1 MGITLK
7 PGSRVFSN
15 TCDAEFI
22 AIKAPDAELDLTI
35 GGHPPATVAEDR
47 VRQPVHD
54 GCGGGSKLGKR
65 FVDADGSVELLCIKA
80 GEGVPAL
87 GGETLLVKDSK
98 TLPAS
103 D

>member
-1 MGITLK
+1 MGISLK

-15 TCDAEFI
+15 ACDAEFI
-22 AIKAPDAELDLTI
+22 AIKAPDAELELTI
-35 GGHPPATVAEDR
+35 GGCPPALADEER
-47 VRQPVHD
+47 GRRPVQD
-54 GCGGGSKLGKR
+54 GYGGGSQIGKR
-65 FVDADGSVELLCIKA
+65 FVDADGVVELLCIKA

-87 GGETLLVKDSK
+87 GGEPLSVKDSK

>member
-1 MGITLK
+1 MGISLK

-15 TCDAEFI
+15 ACDAEFI
-22 AIKAPDAELDLTI
+22 AIKAPDEALELTI
-35 GGHPPATVAEDR
+35 GGCPAAAAAAER
-47 VRQPVHD
+47 VRRSVQV
-54 GCGGGSKLGKR
+54 GYGGGSRIGKR
-65 FVDADGSVELLCIKA
+65 FVDADGVVELLCIKP

-87 GGETLLVKDSK
+87 GGQPLSVKDSK